1 MGLKMTHRKAVTSEA
16 AKRYRTAG
24 KKQKSRIL
32 DEHVALTGRNRSY
45 LSWLLRCWGTT
56 VVERRGG
63 EVVRIVV
70 GQRQKR
76 RRSPRVYDEQ
86 VVAALK
92 KVWYLFGCLCGKRL
106 VAVLRT
112 QLSVLEKFGELALD
126 PDTGPEAHAD
136 QRCHHRPAAAHRDN
150 VPCAYAGAPV
160 DRRHRRHRCLRA
172 LRVRGR
178 SPTKPTTRLIN
189 EIPIRTFTGW
199 QDARPDEVGADL
211 VGHDGGITG
220 GEHAFT
226 LVLTDPPDPVDSSC

>member
-1 MGLKMTHRKAVTSEA
+1 MGLKMTPRKAVTSEA
-16 AKRYRTAG
+16 AKRYRTAS

-56 VVERRGG
+56 IVERRGG

-86 VVAALK
+86 VVAALR

-112 QLSVLEKFGELALD
+112 QLPVLEKFGELALD
-126 PDTGPEAHAD
+126 PDTRRKLTLISAGV
-136 QRCHHRPAAAHRDN
+136 
-150 VPCAYAGAPV
+150 VP
-160 DRRHRRHRCLRA
+160 
-172 LRVRGR
+172 
-178 SPTKPTTRLIN
+178 
-189 EIPIRTFTGW
+189 FWWTGN
-199 QDARPDEVGADL
+199 L
-211 VGHDGGITG
+211 
-220 GEHAFT
+220 
-226 LVLTDPPDPVDSSC
+226 